1 MKNKNGCKVFLMS
14 RHLTE
19 DRWERKLNIDTS
31 SARHEKDDK
40 NHSRYEPTPYP
51 VLERLA
57 ESGWI
62 GSGDK
67 LIDYGSGKGR
77 VGFFLSHAVGCESI
91 GVEYD
96 KKLCTQADL
105 NLSKYSGRR
114 DKVHFVCENA
124 EDFIVKDANCF
135 YFFNPFSVKIL
146 FSVLGRIY
154 DSYYE
159 NPRKMRLFF
168 YYALDSYKT
177 QLMNEQNLQFEGEID
192 MTDLFHNADEK
203 EKILIFS
210 LEHHTFGG
218 KSWDD

>member
-1 MKNKNGCKVFLMS
+1 MS
-14 RHLTE
+14 KHQAE
-19 DRWERKLNIDTS
+19 DTWERKLNIGTF
-31 SARHEKDDK
+31 SANHEKDDK
-40 NHSRYEPTPYP
+40 NHSRYEPTPYA
-51 VLERLA
+51 VLERLS
-57 ESGWI
+57 ESGLI
-62 GSGDK
+62 GQNDI

-77 VGFFLSHAVGCESI
+77 VGFFMTYAAGCETI

-96 KKLCTQADL
+96 EKLCTEAGL
-105 NLSKYSGRR
+105 NLSKYAGRR

-124 EDFIVKDANCF
+124 ENYIVKNANCF
-135 YFFNPFSVKIL
+135 SFFNHFSVKIL

-210 LEHHTFGG
+210 LE
-218 KSWDD
+218 